1 LIPCILINYDLYS
14 ISHEEIKR
22 DGNGE
27 REMPTIVHFDIPSDD
42 IERSKKFYNELFG
55 WKFDKWSGSEAMPE
69 GMEYWLISTVD
80 DKGNKA
86 LGGGMMKRQ
95 SPQQQG
101 ITNYFDVKSVQEYSA
116 RVEQLGVKVISPKM
130 PVPGMGYIATCT
142 DTENNGF
149 GIFEA
154 DQTAK

>member
-1 LIPCILINYDLYS
+1 MTLDILQLYWCS
-14 ISHEEIKR
+14 LTYLYTSHVEIKR

-27 REMPTIVHFDIPSDD
+27 RDMPTIVHFDIPSDN
-42 IERSKKFYNELFG
+42 IERSKKFYSDLFG
-55 WKFDKWSGSEAMPE
+55 WKMDKWSGSSEA
-69 GMEYWLISTVD
+69 MEYWLISTVD

-86 LGGGMMKRQ
+86 LGGGMGKRQ
-95 SPQQQG
+95 SPQQQ
-101 ITNYFDVKSVQEYSA
+101 ITNFIDVESVDEFSSK
-116 RVEQLGVKVISPKM
+116 VEKLGGKVISPKM
-130 PVPGMGYIATCT
+130 PVPGMGYMAVCT

>member
-1 LIPCILINYDLYS
+1 
-14 ISHEEIKR
+14 
-22 DGNGE
+22 
-27 REMPTIVHFDIPSDD
+27 MPTIVHFEIPSDD

-55 WKFDKWSGSEAMPE
+55 WKIEKWTGLSE

-101 ITNYFDVKSVQEYSA
+101 ITNYFDVKSVQ
-116 RVEQLGVKVISPKM
+116 
-130 PVPGMGYIATCT
+130 
-142 DTENNGF
+142 GF
-149 GIFEA
+149 LPNLNS
-154 DQTAK
+154 